1 MLAVLQFDSPSLP
14 LLERL
19 LDEGRLPAL
28 SDLRRRGRWELLAA
42 PEAALASAVYH
53 TLHSGTEVAEHG
65 LYHTFQW
72 SAPEQR
78 LRFMEAFPKPET
90 VWERLSRAGRRS
102 LVVDPYVSWPPHPMA
117 GVCLS
122 GWQCRHRILLQRWS
136 VPSGAYGHLQR
147 RHGRAPVTEEILG
160 PPSVSRLLNLT
171 QRLLRTPNRVADAVA
186 DLLAGERFDFTW
198 ITLAPAH
205 FGGHWLWDPMQLVT
219 GQVDAKHRSKL
230 ESALQDI
237 YVAVDAALARI
248 VAALPEDADV
258 IVLSP
263 AGIGT
268 NTSRSD
274 MLPGMLGAVLA
285 NGAEGH
291 RSKSRRGSRIWRVR
305 AALPTYARNAF
316 SRLAP
321 AGLNRELVARMYLQG
336 IDWSQTKAFALPG
349 DTSGLI
355 RLNLRGRERSGI
367 VDPGDAGALMEEI
380 AAGLKTFHDPDGA
393 RSVEEIEQVQ
403 PQMVGAR
410 AGQLPDLLV
419 RWSDRPSA
427 GLAGVGSARFGDVA
441 RHGAGTGWPGNHV
454 DQAWALMVPGRSRV
468 RELNRPPRLVDI
480 AATACGRLGVDGT
493 ALAGEP
499 MLEAAASA

>member
-1 MLAVLQFDSPSLP
+1 MLALLQFDSVSLP

-19 LDEGRLPAL
+19 LDEGRLPTLA
-28 SDLRRRGRWELLAA
+28 DLRQRGRWELLHA
-42 PEAALASAVYH
+42 PEAALASAAYH
-53 TLHSGTEVAEHG
+53 TLYSGAEVADHG

-78 LRFMEAFPKPET
+78 LRFMAAFPKPET
-90 VWERLSRAGRRS
+90 AWERLSRAGLRS
-102 LVVDPYVSWPPHPMA
+102 LVVDPYVSWPPRPMA

-136 VPSGAYGHLQR
+136 VPRGAYGHLR
-147 RHGRAPVTEEILG
+147 RLHGRAPMTEEILG
-160 PPSVSRLLNLT
+160 PPSASRLLSLT
-171 QRLLRTPNRVADAVA
+171 QRLLGTPNRVADAAV
-186 DLLAGERFDFTW
+186 DLLAAERFDFTW

-219 GQVDAKHRSKL
+219 GHVDAEDRRRL
-230 ESALQDI
+230 ERALPDI
-237 YVAVDAALARI
+237 YVAADAALARI

-285 NGAEGH
+285 GGAEGH
-291 RSKSRRGSRIWRVR
+291 RSKSKRGSPIWRVR
-305 AALPTYARNAF
+305 AALPTYVRNAF

-349 DTSGLI
+349 DTSGLV

-367 VDPGDAGALMEEI
+367 VDPGDAEALLDEI
-380 AAGLKTFHDPDGA
+380 EAGLKTFHDPDGA
-393 RSVEEIEQVQ
+393 SSIEEIEPVQ
-403 PQMVGAR
+403 SQMVGAR
-410 AGQLPDLLV
+410 ANQLPDLLV

-427 GLAGVGSARFGDVA
+427 GLAGVGSRRFGDVP
-441 RHGAGTGWPGNHV
+441 RHGVGTGWLGNHV
-454 DQAWALMVPGRSRV
+454 DQAWALVVPGRSRV
-468 RELNRPPRLVDI
+468 RRLDRPPRLIDI
-480 AATACGRLGVDGT
+480 TATACHRLGVEGT
-493 ALAGEP
+493 TLAGEP
-499 MLEAAASA
+499 MLEPAASV